1 MHCILA
7 TLVLVAACQ
16 AAVDVPAGVLTHQ
29 ITCDETSIKFAG
41 DQGNFPRYAGA
52 DLSLGA
58 CALGDDFSVNADFNA
73 CGLLKVVAGNK
84 VSFSGALVSVAPTS
98 VITRRKPINILVGC
112 EYDRV
117 DKKTASASVQP
128 NLVPIVGDISQDGAT
143 IDLYLNLLN
152 GDGDVVA
159 SGNNLAVEVGEEVT
173 AVVGGTN
180 LDALGLNAYATNCYA
195 TPSED
200 PNSAVRYDLIR
211 DNCPDD
217 ATAAVAASGNGQ
229 SISFES
235 FSFTSD
241 VSATVYLHC
250 DLQACEAGAGC
261 GVCESNRKRRSIA
274 SFRKPMMSKF
284 VTVRM

>member
-1 MHCILA
+1 MYFCLA
-7 TLVLVAACQ
+7 LVLVAACQ
-16 AAVDVPAGVLTHQ
+16 AAVDVPADVLTHQ
-29 ITCDETSIKFAG
+29 ITCDETSIQFSG
-41 DQGNFPRYAGA
+41 SQGNFPRYAGS

-73 CGLLKVVAGNK
+73 CGLSKSVVGNK
-84 VSFSGALVSVAPTS
+84 VSFSGALTSAAPAG

-117 DKKTASASVQP
+117 DAKTAGASVQP
-128 NLVPIVGDISQDGAT
+128 NLVPINGDLTQEGAT
-143 IDLYLNLLN
+143 IDLYLNLLDSA
-152 GDGDVVA
+152 GAVVA

-217 ATAAVAASGNGQ
+217 ATAQVAAKGNGQ
-229 SISFES
+229 EISFES

-261 GVCESNRKRRSIA
+261 GVCENRKRRSIA
-274 SFRKPMMSKF
+274 YTKVMMSKL
-284 VTVRM
+284 VTVKL